1 MEEIE
6 EEEEEEVVHLSP
18 RGLWLWVGFDS
29 FRVSPRW
36 FLENEREK
44 EEEREVEE
52 SFAFE
57 ATV

>member
-1 MEEIE
+1 MEEIEEE

-44 EEEREVEE
+44 EKEREVEE
-52 SFAFE
+52 SRFCL
-57 ATV
+57 